1 VTSSKSDPIRVAEWP
16 EISKRIE
23 RMMGYQEKDDFE
35 ALMLSCRFLSEHILA
50 TRLKEAHPKLV
61 PKKKPTLKTWLQ
73 LCESNHVISQTER
86 IEIDTI
92 NSYAGLL
99 LHYNRTETPEKQDV
113 AELSM
118 KYALRLASVFL
129 PDHFYQE
136 FGSPDSIQSRE
147 KSDPSDEATVECW
160 SCLDSLLDHDPEG
173 DYYCN
178 DCDLWT
184 GPNCQPNCP
193 VCDRNWMQG
202 IRGPLSEEY
211 YCDNCD
217 HWFQEDGELSYDY
230 GDYFTELEEEAA
242 ELDEEAAEQLE
253 EAAEL
258 ENLVNLLSS
267 ESAKSIIEKGD
278 LISRCKK
285 FRNSVNGVVKRGF
298 YHTDRDSIRKSAL
311 KSHCEENNLDWTQ
324 EFSRRTADT
333 DEGID
338 EWDVWAD
345 VDELV
350 EISVMSEPSDSDW
363 YLVHSYLGDPS
374 IVGTQGRNENY
385 AILVRCNPGIWDWK
399 SHIPEDGATKINWT
413 TRFRLDSII
422 PGTRVVVLGT
432 GGSGVLA
439 SGKALG
445 SVINR
450 SDEQDDADSG
460 WVEGNESRV
469 NSERVLPLSLSR
481 FTVDSDII
489 RQSEV
494 GYLIRRQST
503 MTWLTKKE
511 YEQLIELGC

>member
-1 VTSSKSDPIRVAEWP
+1 
-16 EISKRIE
+16 
-23 RMMGYQEKDDFE
+23 
-35 ALMLSCRFLSEHILA
+35 
-50 TRLKEAHPKLV
+50 V
-61 PKKKPTLKTWLQ
+61 PKKKPTLKIWLQ
-73 LCESNHVISQTER
+73 LCDSNHVISQTER

-118 KYALRLASVFL
+118 KYALRLASAFL
-129 PDHFYQE
+129 PVHFYQE
-136 FGSPDSIQSRE
+136 FGSPDSIQSRK
-147 KSDPSDEATVECW
+147 KSDPSDEATVQCW
-160 SCLDSLLDHDPEG
+160 SCFESLFDHDLEG
-173 DYYCN
+173 DYLCR
-178 DCDLWT
+178 DCDVWT
-184 GPNCQPNCP
+184 GPNVQPNCP

-202 IRGPLSEEY
+202 ILGPVDDEY
-211 YCDNCD
+211 YCEICD
-217 HWFQEDGELSYDY
+217 HWFQDDGELSYYYEDLVS
-230 GDYFTELEEEAA
+230 ELEEEAA
-242 ELDEEAAEQLE
+242 ELEE

-258 ENLVNLLSS
+258 AREGTELEDLVNLLSS
-267 ESAKSIIEKGD
+267 ESAKSIIEKGG
-278 LISRCKK
+278 LISRCKR

-311 KSHCEENNLDWTQ
+311 RSHCEANNLDWTQ
-324 EFSRRTADT
+324 EFSRRNADT

-350 EISVMSEPSDSDW
+350 EISVKSEPSDSDW
-363 YLVHSYLGDPS
+363 YPVHSYLEDPS

-399 SHIPEDGATKINWT
+399 SQISEDGATKINWT
-413 TRFRLDSII
+413 TRFTLGSIN

-439 SGKALG
+439 SGKVLG

-450 SDEQDDADSG
+450 SDEQDDAGSG

-469 NSERVLPLSLSR
+469 RSERVLPLSLSR

-494 GYLIRRQST
+494 DYLIRRQST

-511 YEQLIELGC
+511 YEQFMELGS